1 MLAER
6 SGRKYN
12 NEIGGIFVSERQQI
26 IYMQTRIMRLAS
38 EKWNMPI
45 EAIAEVFSK
54 FDVLRYIED
63 CFGIFHVEGDD
74 AVFAD
79 VTAYLKNKGG
89 IK

>member
-1 MLAER
+1 M
-6 SGRKYN
+6 G
-12 NEIGGIFVSERQQI
+12 ERQQI

-38 EKWNMPI
+38 ETWNMPI
-45 EAIAEVFSK
+45 KAVAELFSK

-74 AVFAD
+74 AIFED
-79 VTAYLKNKGG
+79 VTVYLKNKGG